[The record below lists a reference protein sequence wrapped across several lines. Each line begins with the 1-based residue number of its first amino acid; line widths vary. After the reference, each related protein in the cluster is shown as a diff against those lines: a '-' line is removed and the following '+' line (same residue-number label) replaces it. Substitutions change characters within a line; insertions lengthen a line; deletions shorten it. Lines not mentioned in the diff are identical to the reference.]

1 MGMTDI
7 ELEQH
12 DKLNSIIETLNQDD
26 FGNIVLIGDIML
38 DCYIH
43 GYANNLNSRAPVP
56 VLRETHRKKM

>member
-7 ELEQH
+7 EVEQH

-38 DCYIH
+38 DC
-43 GYANNLNSRAPVP
+43 
-56 VLRETHRKKM
+56 